1 MSVSSV
7 SSSLGTLN
15 GYGGLAS
22 GLDRDSLIESMTYG
36 TQTKIMNKEKDL
48 ELLQWEQDAIR
59 DLTELMYNFT
69 QKYTSYTSSSNLY
82 SSALY
87 SGNQVSASGDYS
99 DLISVSANNVTEET
113 IKILG
118 IKSLATDSKMISNS
132 NVSDQLLKTAGITN
146 NFSTTIAESTLE
158 GGSIKITYGSTSY
171 NVSLLTGEEYDYT
184 DPAKAAAAINK
195 SMENVTVSGGKKLSE
210 IVEASVNSAGKFV
223 LSDIEGDGNNI
234 ELSGG
239 NTSTLINLG
248 FLTEGQTIEDL
259 GEDGNKIA
267 SGGLTASSGMN
278 LIENVSMTDKF
289 ADSRIAFTYNGT
301 TEWFELG
308 SYSNVD
314 DMAADLQAQF
324 DDAFGNGRVTVG
336 TEADSLDPSKT
347 VLTFETTRNELQSD
361 GTYAKVADTSSTL
374 SIAGDNG
381 GILGNEGLFGIMAG
395 ESNRLNTRVSIAEAG
410 YNSGNGLFDPTSGT
424 MTISNGTTSVNLMD
438 HGLTW
443 DSSIDDIIET
453 INSIEDLDIEISY
466 QAETDKFTVKSTQS
480 GTSGTIELGGEVA
493 TALFGTDN
501 TVTQGTDAVLRVQY
515 AGSDESV
522 EIVRGSNSFEVDGL
536 SVTAKGTFGYE
547 GDTFVEGTDP
557 IEFTVDLDTE
567 KTTEIVKDMVEEY
580 NEIIKTIND
589 LVNEKPNRDY
599 EPLTDEE
606 REQLTESQIEKWEA
620 EAKKGLLYNDS
631 DLRNLM
637 DSVRFILP
645 ATMYEDF
652 KEIGITT
659 STNYEDNGKLIFDE
673 NAFKKALE
681 EDPDNVK
688 EIISG
693 DGTVNA
699 DGTTNPSG
707 LIVNMQEVLDR
718 YAGMTGADKGI
729 LVERAGSEL
738 APTSIIENSLQQAME
753 DMQEQIDALE
763 YQLQME
769 EDRYIKQF
777 TSLEMLISEM
787 NSQSSYI
794 SGMFA

>member
-7 SSSLGTLN
+7 SSSLGTLS

-36 TQTKIMNKEKDL
+36 TQTKITNKEKDL
-48 ELLQWEQDAIR
+48 ELLEWEQEAIR
-59 DLTELMYNFT
+59 ELTALMYNFT
-69 QKYTSYTSSSNLY
+69 QKYTSYTSTSNLY

-99 DLISVSANNVTEET
+99 DLISVSANNVTEEA

-118 IKSLATDSKMISNS
+118 IKSLASDSKMISNS
-132 NVSDQLLKTAGITN
+132 SVSDQLLKTAGITN
-146 NFSTTIAESTLE
+146 NFTATTAESTLE
-158 GGSIKITYGSTSY
+158 GGNISITYGSASY
-171 NVSLLTGEEYDYT
+171 TVSFLTGEDYDYT

-195 SMENVTVSGGKKLSE
+195 SMEEVTVTGGKKLSE
-210 IVEASVNSAGKFV
+210 IVEASVNSEGKLV
-223 LSDIEGDGNNI
+223 LSDIEGSGNNI

-239 NTSTLINLG
+239 DTNTLVNLG
-248 FLTEGQTIEDL
+248 FLTEGQTIADL
-259 GEDGNKIA
+259 GEDANKITA
-267 SGGLTASSGMN
+267 GGLAATSGMN
-278 LIENVSMTDKF
+278 LTENVAVSDKF
-289 ADSRIAFTYNGT
+289 ADARIAFTYNGT
-301 TEWFELG
+301 TEWIELD
-308 SYSNVD
+308 SYSDVN
-314 DMAADLQAQF
+314 DMAADLQEKL
-324 DDAFGNGRVTVG
+324 DDAFGNGRITVG
-336 TEADSLDPSKT
+336 TEADSLDPSKIA
-347 VLTFETTRNELQSD
+347 LTFETTRNELQSD

-374 SIAGDNG
+374 AISGDSG
-381 GILGNEGLFGIMAG
+381 GILGDNGLFGIKAG
-395 ESNRLNTRVSIAEAG
+395 ESNRLNTSVSIAEAG
-410 YNSGNGLFDPTSGT
+410 YNSENGLFDPTSGT
-424 MTISNGTTSVNLMD
+424 MTISNGSVTVDLME

-453 INSIEDLDIEISY
+453 INSIKDLDIEVSY
-466 QAETDKFTVKSTQS
+466 QAETDKFSVKSTQS
-480 GTSGTIELGGEVA
+480 GTSGTIALSGEVA

-501 TVTQGTDAVLRVQY
+501 TVTQGTDAVIRVQY
-515 AGSDESV
+515 AGSDESI

-567 KTTEIVKDMVEEY
+567 KTTEIVKDMVDEY
-580 NEIIKTIND
+580 NAIIETIND
-589 LVNEKPNRDY
+589 LVNEQPNRDY

-606 REQLTESQIEKWEA
+606 REQLTESQAEKWEA

-645 ATMYEDF
+645 ATMYAEF
-652 KEIGITT
+652 EEIGITT
-659 STNYEDNGKLIFDE
+659 SSNYEDNGKLIFDE
-673 NAFKKALE
+673 NAFAKALE
-681 EDPDNVK
+681 EDPDNVQQL
-688 EIISG
+688 ISG

-707 LIVNMQEVLDR
+707 LIVSMAEIMER
-718 YAGMTGADKGI
+718 YAGMTGVDKGI

-738 APTSIIENSLQQAME
+738 APTSIIQNSLQEAME

-769 EDRYIKQF
+769 EDRYIQQF
-777 TSLEMLISEM
+777 TSLELLISEM

-794 SGMFA
+794 SEMFA